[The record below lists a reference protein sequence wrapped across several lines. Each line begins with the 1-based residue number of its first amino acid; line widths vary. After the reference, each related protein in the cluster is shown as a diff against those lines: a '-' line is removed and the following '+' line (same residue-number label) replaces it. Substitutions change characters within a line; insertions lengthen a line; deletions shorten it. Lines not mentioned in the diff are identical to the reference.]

1 MTKYFRP
8 DRAKIAAFNQA
19 LKYPGLRN
27 RSRVFIVRGN
37 MVEQGCNL

>member
-27 RSRVFIVRGN
+27 RSRVFTN